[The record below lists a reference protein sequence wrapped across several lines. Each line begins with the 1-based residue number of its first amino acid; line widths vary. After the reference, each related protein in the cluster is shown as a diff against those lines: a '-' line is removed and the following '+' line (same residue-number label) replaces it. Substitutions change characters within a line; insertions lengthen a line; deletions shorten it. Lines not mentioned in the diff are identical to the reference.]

1 MSDKLATVTGFFD
14 SGAAKVKFDGEEE
27 ESKKEYPFMKHC
39 IPKEGD
45 RVYMKE
51 FADSY
56 IIYGVVLFET
66 APEKLDGTE
75 GDWTVNGVVK
85 AKSAE
90 ITENLR
96 AATLEGKLT
105 GDVKGNVTGDLT
117 GNVKGNVEGDVTGKV
132 KGDVEGNVKG
142 NLTGNVTGNVNGN
155 TTGFHTGNVRGNVTG
170 NLNGNV
176 TASTVTTGSL
186 TCNQG
191 MTVGGRATFQSSLS
205 VSSTIEAQGN
215 ISTRGWIS
223 GNGLTVSG
231 IRTSNGNVGFFGA
244 SPASRTMVQTLG
256 SSSSL
261 AQVISSYNSL
271 LNGLKRI
278 GLIG

>member
-90 ITENLR
+90 IKENLR
-96 AATLEGKLT
+96 AAMLEGKLT

-117 GNVKGNVEGDVTGKV
+117 GNVKGNVEGKV

-142 NLTGNVTGNVNGN
+142 NLTGNVTGNVKGSL
-155 TTGFHTGNVRGNVTG
+155 TGNVNGSLSGSYVSVSGTLTGRALNVPGLKVNSSGYISFFGRNYCGQSRVATLSQ
-170 NLNGNV
+170 NAALNTV
-176 TASTVTTGSL
+176 TAKVNELINT
-186 TCNQG
+186 
-191 MTVGGRATFQSSLS
+191 LS
-205 VSSTIEAQGN
+205 KY
-215 ISTRGWIS
+215 
-223 GNGLTVSG
+223 
-231 IRTSNGNVGFFGA
+231 GFA
-244 SPASRTMVQTLG
+244 
-256 SSSSL
+256 
-261 AQVISSYNSL
+261 
-271 LNGLKRI
+271 
-278 GLIG
+278 

>member
-75 GDWTVNGVVK
+75 GDWTVNGIIK

-90 ITENLR
+90 ITENLK
-96 AATLEGKLT
+96 AATFEGKLT
-105 GDVKGNVTGDLT
+105 GDVKGNVTGNVT

-142 NLTGNVTGNVNGN
+142 NLTGNVTGNVKGN
-155 TTGFHTGNVRGNVTG
+155 TTGYHTGNVKGNVTG

-176 TASTVTTGSL
+176 TASTVTTNSL
-186 TCNQG
+186 DCING
-191 MTVGGRATFQSSLS
+191 ATFRGRTNFNSS
-205 VSSTIEAQGN
+205 VYVMSTFEAQGN
-215 ISTRGWIS
+215 ISTRGTLS
-223 GNGLTVSG
+223 GGGLYVSG

-244 SPASRTMVQTLG
+244 SPASRTMVQNIG

-271 LNGLKRI
+271 LNGLRRI

>member
-75 GDWTVNGVVK
+75 GDWTVNGIIK

-96 AATLEGKLT
+96 AATFEGKLT
-105 GDVKGNVTGDLT
+105 GDVKGNVTGNLT

-142 NLTGNVTGNVNGN
+142 KLTGDVEGNVKGSLTGNVNGSLSGSYVSVSGTLTGRALNVPGLKVNSNGYISFFGRNYCGQSRVATLSQNAALN
-155 TTGFHTGNVRGNVTG
+155 T
-170 NLNGNV
+170 V
-176 TASTVTTGSL
+176 TAKVNELINT
-186 TCNQG
+186 
-191 MTVGGRATFQSSLS
+191 LS
-205 VSSTIEAQGN
+205 
-215 ISTRGWIS
+215 RY
-223 GNGLTVSG
+223 
-231 IRTSNGNVGFFGA
+231 GFA
-244 SPASRTMVQTLG
+244 
-256 SSSSL
+256 
-261 AQVISSYNSL
+261 
-271 LNGLKRI
+271 
-278 GLIG
+278 

>member
-105 GDVKGNVTGDLT
+105 GDVKGNVTGNLT

-170 NLNGNV
+170 NLSGNV
-176 TASTVTTGSL
+176 NASTVTTGSL
-186 TCNQG
+186 TCNQS
-191 MTVGGRATFQSSLS
+191 MTVGGRATLQSSLS

-215 ISTRGWIS
+215 ISTRGWLS

-261 AQVISSYNSL
+261 AQVISSYNTL

>member
-105 GDVKGNVTGDLT
+105 GDVKGNITGNLT

-142 NLTGNVTGNVNGN
+142 NLAGNVTGNVTGNTN
-155 TTGFHTGNVRGNVTG
+155 GFHTGNVRGNVTG
-170 NLNGNV
+170 NLSGNV
-176 TASTVTTGSL
+176 NASTVTTGSL
-186 TCNQG
+186 TCNQD
-191 MTVGGRATFQSSLS
+191 MTVRGRATLQSSLS

-215 ISTRGWIS
+215 ISTRGWLS

-244 SPASRTMVQTLG
+244 SPASRSMIQTLG

>member
-75 GDWTVNGVVK
+75 GDWTVNGVIK
-85 AKSAE
+85 AKNAE

-117 GNVKGNVEGDVTGKV
+117 GNVKGNVEGKV

-142 NLTGNVTGNVNGN
+142 KLTGDVKGNVKGSLTGNVNGSLSGSYVSVSG
-155 TTGFHTGNVRGNVTG
+155 TLTGRALNVPGLKVNSNGYISFFGKSYWGKSSVATLSQ
-170 NLNGNV
+170 NAALN
-176 TASTVTTGSL
+176 TVTEKVNELINT
-186 TCNQG
+186 
-191 MTVGGRATFQSSLS
+191 LS
-205 VSSTIEAQGN
+205 
-215 ISTRGWIS
+215 RY
-223 GNGLTVSG
+223 
-231 IRTSNGNVGFFGA
+231 GFA
-244 SPASRTMVQTLG
+244 
-256 SSSSL
+256 
-261 AQVISSYNSL
+261 
-271 LNGLKRI
+271 
-278 GLIG
+278 